1 MSRMRDVHRGF
12 HRVNAINRD
21 TAGLHVHVR
30 KGSGRY
36 ARNRRLHNRD
46 TQHPAESR
54 NERNEITRRPPPAVR
69 FKERGGTAFV

>member
-1 MSRMRDVHRGF
+1 
-12 HRVNAINRD
+12 
-21 TAGLHVHVR
+21 VHVR